1 MASKIPSVQFQLEC
15 VRAFMTTFRQ
25 HCPRDFVDATDDT
38 AELRHALISEEYQ
51 EWQHASP
58 LSSEMFDA
66 LIDLQYVTCGSI
78 LAMGV
83 KYVGKGYTP
92 LELTGKKIAID
103 GYVAKALAALRQ
115 RPLCRDSLQ
124 PALSDLVDALNQAAT
139 ANGFDMAAGF
149 AAVHNSN
156 MSKAEWQRAD
166 IRPADSREDRL
177 STGQIIVCNKAGK
190 VLKPPGF
197 KPANLQPY
205 VIAAL
210 RLFESPTSG
219 GQAQLSSKASNVAD
233 PDPLPVP
240 PPQPAAPESGK
251 QSRSR
256 KVIPVISRKTAT

>member
-1 MASKIPSVQFQLEC
+1 MKPPSVQFQLEC

-51 EWQHASP
+51 EWQHSSP

-83 KYVGKGYTP
+83 KYIGRGYTP
-92 LELTGKKIAID
+92 IELTGKKIAID

-124 PALSDLVDALNQAAT
+124 PALSDLVDSLNQAAT

-149 AAVHNSN
+149 AAVHSSN
-156 MSKAEWQRAD
+156 MSKAEWKMTD
-166 IRPADSREDRL
+166 IRPADSREERL
-177 STGQIIVCNKAGK
+177 STGQIIVYNKAGK

-197 KPANLQPY
+197 KPADLTPY

-210 RLFESPTSG
+210 RLFESPTLAAG
-219 GQAQLSSKASNVAD
+219 VPASSVKSAAAD
-233 PDPLPVP
+233 PDPAPVP
-240 PPQPAAPESGK
+240 PALPAVPVSEK
-251 QSRSR
+251 QSRSK